1 MSVRLYIILSGVVLI
16 QQFGLARPIC
26 AQDFDGITVRGHVFE
41 SADEAPLMG
50 VNVFLAGSTFGS
62 STDREGAFSFS
73 VPSGRKSY
81 EITASM
87 IGFEIQSVVR
97 SSQDL
102 ESSELSFYL
111 SEKMYRLDE
120 VTVSASNTE
129 WLDNLRRFERLVFS
143 TSENAKQCK
152 IESPELL
159 SIAFNAS
166 TGELTASSNEPFNF
180 RNEALGYAVSLHGPK
195 IYGSKT
201 QFRWEGSLLFRTL
214 DPKDAAQL
222 KRWETNRERVH
233 SGSIRHF
240 LSAVA
245 TGETNKQGF
254 FVSTTERTGFIIKHR
269 VAPDAEEFLSVEVE
283 NSTIPTWRLRFSKVL
298 AVSFQK
304 EGESRAYRNYQD
316 EEGLRRRDESEK
328 SLGRL
333 LQRATQNS
341 WLRLNGE
348 YVVIDRFGNE
358 YGTYALERSGY
369 WEWERLCELLPSE
382 YEPG

>member
-1 MSVRLYIILSGVVLI
+1 
-16 QQFGLARPIC
+16 
-26 AQDFDGITVRGHVFE
+26 
-41 SADEAPLMG
+41 
-50 VNVFLAGSTFGS
+50 
-62 STDREGAFSFS
+62 
-73 VPSGRKSY
+73 
-81 EITASM
+81 
-87 IGFEIQSVVR
+87 
-97 SSQDL
+97 
-102 ESSELSFYL
+102 
-111 SEKMYRLDE
+111 
-120 VTVSASNTE
+120 
-129 WLDNLRRFERLVFS
+129 
-143 TSENAKQCK
+143 
-152 IESPELL
+152 
-159 SIAFNAS
+159 
-166 TGELTASSNEPFNF
+166 
-180 RNEALGYAVSLHGPK
+180 
-195 IYGSKT
+195 
-201 QFRWEGSLLFRTL
+201 
-214 DPKDAAQL
+214 
-222 KRWETNRERVH
+222 
-233 SGSIRHF
+233 
-240 LSAVA
+240 VA